1 MFSCSTTGMLSHKV
15 VAVRQQG
22 LALAAEIISW
32 CGEPML
38 ASVVSELRSGQ
49 KTDLDGLVKEKA
61 TAGSPRVPTLYLWND
76 R

>member
-1 MFSCSTTGMLSHKV
+1 MFSFSTTGMLSHKV

-22 LALAAEIISW
+22 LVLAAEIISW

-38 ASVVSELRSGQ
+38 ASVVSELRAGQ

-61 TAGSPRVPTLYLWND
+61 TGSPRVPTLYLRKD